1 MAYKANFWNSKGSV
15 TLSISDILNTRKY
28 TNIYDYSN
36 NYQVNFRDRETR
48 IANITFTYRIGKSD
62 TKAPGNKKGRTE
74 KNQTSEEKKAKSR
87 DNLLKEGDDNN
98 NEGGGEQPKQPSN

>member
-36 NYQVNFRDRETR
+36 YYQVNYRDRETR
-48 IANITFTYRIGKSD
+48 IANVTFTYRIGKSD
-62 TKAPGNKKGRTE
+62 PKAPANKRGRAEKSQNTE
-74 KNQTSEEKKAKSR
+74 DKKVKSR
-87 DNLLKEGDDNN
+87 DNLMKEGDDN

>member
-1 MAYKANFWNSKGSV
+1 VY
-15 TLSISDILNTRKY
+15 
-28 TNIYDYSN
+28 
-36 NYQVNFRDRETR
+36 YQVNYRDRETR

-62 TKAPGNKKGRTE
+62 VKAASNKKGRSE

-98 NEGGGEQPKQPSN
+98 NEGGSEQPKQPSN